1 MREGYALSGR
11 YKIVRSLGEGG
22 MANVYLAHDLILNRD
37 VAVKLLR
44 LDLRDDQAAIRRFRR
59 EANSLTELV
68 NPYIVNIYDVDE
80 DNGMQYLVMEYVDGT
95 DLKEYIARN
104 HPMPYARIIEIFLQI
119 LSAVDEAH
127 AHGIIHRDLKP
138 QNILMDKNGNVKVTD
153 FGIAVAAAEET
164 MTRTNTLM
172 GSVHYISPEQARGSI
187 ITRQSDIYSLG
198 IVLFEMLTGHVP
210 YEGETAVSIALKHY
224 QNEMPSVRKYDKK
237 IPQALENVVLH
248 ATAKNLNDRYQNV
261 AEMERDLKT
270 SLSSNRI
277 NEPKWH
283 PAIVVD
289 GETKVLPTLDK
300 SVTEQEESDQVK
312 ELESEVS
319 EVLGTSVKPKWW
331 SFLLKGKHKWFLFSA
346 ILILFIL
353 VFCLMFRPKDV
364 AVPDLRG
371 MTRSE
376 ASRMLK
382 DEKLSLGKVSYRYSE
397 KFSYNQI
404 ITSNPEYGTKV
415 KENTAVNV
423 VVSKGLEKVKFGNY
437 RGRSYNSVKK
447 FLQKRGVTVYKETK
461 YSNKYAKGEIIDQ
474 SIPSKE
480 KIVLSQATVSF
491 TVSLGAKNIMV
502 RDLRGYSL
510 KEVQD
515 YAEESSLNLI
525 IKRIDSDEPVNTV
538 IAQYPIANTYVGRG
552 SNLTVSISTGKKEE
566 SSASSS
572 SSSFSSSS
580 SSSSSSNEQE
590 DRGLNFTKSISIP
603 YKGED
608 GHPVIVSVYV
618 ADKNH
623 NFNKVYK
630 TMPISADASETV
642 NFSVDSGQV
651 GKYKVVA
658 ADGTVLVEDDN
669 VTP

>member
-187 ITRQSDIYSLG
+187 ITKQSDIYSLG

-261 AEMERDLKT
+261 AEMERDLRT

-300 SVTEQEESDQVK
+300 SVTEQEESDHVK
-312 ELESEVS
+312 ELEAEAS
-319 EVLGTSVKPKWW
+319 EVLSTFVKPKWW
-331 SFLLKGKHKWFLFSA
+331 SFLLKGRRKWFLFST
-346 ILILFIL
+346 ILILFMS
-353 VFCLMFRPKDV
+353 VFCLMLRPKDV

-397 KFSYNQI
+397 NSA
-404 ITSNPEYGTKV
+404 ITRLLRAIR
-415 KENTAVNV
+415 NTERR
-423 VVSKGLEKVKFGNY
+423 L
-437 RGRSYNSVKK
+437 KK
-447 FLQKRGVTVYKETK
+447 IPPSTSSFLK
-461 YSNKYAKGEIIDQ
+461 
-474 SIPSKE
+474 
-480 KIVLSQATVSF
+480 
-491 TVSLGAKNIMV
+491 
-502 RDLRGYSL
+502 DL
-510 KEVQD
+510 K
-515 YAEESSLNLI
+515 
-525 IKRIDSDEPVNTV
+525 K
-538 IAQYPIANTYVGRG
+538 
-552 SNLTVSISTGKKEE
+552 SNLATIAAEATIQSRNFCKKG
-566 SSASSS
+566 A
-572 SSSFSSSS
+572 
-580 SSSSSSNEQE
+580 
-590 DRGLNFTKSISIP
+590 
-603 YKGED
+603 
-608 GHPVIVSVYV
+608 
-618 ADKNH
+618 
-623 NFNKVYK
+623 
-630 TMPISADASETV
+630 
-642 NFSVDSGQV
+642 
-651 GKYKVVA
+651 
-658 ADGTVLVEDDN
+658 
-669 VTP
+669 